1 MSSSNAT
8 PQLKI
13 TCQSK
18 QCSKIGAETM
28 DVGELFEIRGFRKLA
43 SPFPRAL
50 IAPAHSHH
58 PMISTNAAHQL
69 KITCHSKQC
78 SAIDADTIDA
88 IPVRRGRGQANWRI
102 RDSRTEA
109 TLHCNFRVPFALNSL
124 CSRHGEEILCAVRSR
139 ASYSID
145 PLCHR
150 FLVRPI
156 SWGEVFFVGCA
167 HENRRDAVAVRYDR
181 ALIKIMQMTRGRS
194 VVLGFILGEPRKVLR
209 LVGTNPGPKILR
221 GCSAAP

>member
-8 PQLKI
+8 PQLKV

-18 QCSKIGAETM
+18 QCSKIGVETM

-50 IAPAHSHH
+50 IAPV
-58 PMISTNAAHQL
+58 
-69 KITCHSKQC
+69 C
-78 SAIDADTIDA
+78 
-88 IPVRRGRGQANWRI
+88 RGRGQANWRI
-102 RDSRTEA
+102 RDSRAEA

-124 CSRHGEEILCAVRSR
+124 CSKHGEEILCAVSSG
-139 ASYSID
+139 APYSID
-145 PLCHR
+145 PLCRR

-167 HENRRDAVAVRYDR
+167 HENGRDGLAVRYDR
-181 ALIKIMQMTRGRS
+181 AVIKIMQMTRGRS

-209 LVGTNPGPKILR
+209 LVGTDPGPKILR

>member
-8 PQLKI
+8 PQLKV

-50 IAPAHSHH
+50 IAP
-58 PMISTNAAHQL
+58 
-69 KITCHSKQC
+69 
-78 SAIDADTIDA
+78 
-88 IPVRRGRGQANWRI
+88 VRRGRGQANWRI
-102 RDSRTEA
+102 RDSRAEA

-124 CSRHGEEILCAVRSR
+124 CSKYGEEILCAVSSG
-139 ASYSID
+139 APYSID
-145 PLCHR
+145 PLCRR

-167 HENRRDAVAVRYDR
+167 YENGRDGVAVRYDG
-181 ALIKIMQMTRGRS
+181 AVIKIMQMTRGRS

-209 LVGTNPGPKILR
+209 LVGTDPGPKILR